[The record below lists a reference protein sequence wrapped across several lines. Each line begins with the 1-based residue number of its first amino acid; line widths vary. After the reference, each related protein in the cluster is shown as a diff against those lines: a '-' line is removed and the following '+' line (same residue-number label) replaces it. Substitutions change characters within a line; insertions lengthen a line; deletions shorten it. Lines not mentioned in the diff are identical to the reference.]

1 MKAYK
6 IVSKLKEYTQ
16 VREKK
21 ITKIEKKDENR
32 KCTKSPCQMQ
42 NLFFFCLVLTKNFLV
57 NLSLSVVGSERAH

>member
-42 NLFFFCLVLTKNFLV
+42 NLFFFVLFL
-57 NLSLSVVGSERAH
+57 LRTS